1 MTVRDPDAAEGSGQA
16 EQLAAAR
23 HLVAEGGRR
32 LIAEG
37 LVTGTAGNVSVR
49 VGDLVAISPSSV
61 PYDQVGPDDV
71 PVVTLDGDV
80 VEAAPG
86 LRPSTETDLHVSVYA
101 ATDARAIVHH
111 HGLRS
116 VAVSTVVDELPPL
129 HYYAVR
135 LGGAP
140 RVANYARYGTKELAR
155 LVTAALQDRNAAL
168 MQNHG
173 AVTYGSSMDEA
184 FERAHLLEWLCELY
198 AQATVLGR
206 PRVLS
211 DDELAEVLAARY
223 ERKP

>member
-1 MTVRDPDAAEGSGQA
+1 MAHEPPDA
-16 EQLAAAR
+16 LAAAR

-61 PYDQVGPDDV
+61 PYDQVGPDEV
-71 PVVTLDGDV
+71 SIVTMDGELVD
-80 VEAAPG
+80 PDPRF
-86 LRPSTETDLHVSVYA
+86 RPSTETDLHLSVYA
-101 ATDARAIVHH
+101 STDAGAVVHH

-116 VAVSTVVDELPPL
+116 VAVSTVVDVLPPL

-140 RVANYARYGTKELAR
+140 RVAPYARFGTPELAR
-155 LVTAALQDRNAAL
+155 LVTEALRDRSAAL

-173 AVTYGSSMDEA
+173 AVTHGSSMDEA

-206 PRVLS
+206 PRVLT
-211 DDELAEVLAARY
+211 DDDLAEVLAARY
-223 ERKP
+223 ERQR